1 MASQEESMGLFDH
14 IKELRQRLF
23 RAVVAWI
30 IATLAASAFAD
41 ALVEWLVQPLRG
53 GSVIVLSPTEA
64 PIIYFK
70 IALATG
76 FGLALP
82 YILYQ
87 IYGFVAPGLYPNERS
102 VMLLGIPAVLVFFVL
117 GALFTLQV
125 LIPVSL
131 PVLMGFL
138 GEVVEPTYSLE
149 NYLSFVTTLVL
160 WMGLLFQTPLVIYM
174 ISRFGLVTPN
184 QLKQARKVVWFL
196 AAIFAAVVTP
206 TTDPVTLL
214 LVTGPFIT
222 LYELGIL
229 LARIAGR
236 QRQRHEQER
245 ENEALGET

>member
-1 MASQEESMGLFDH
+1 MMGMTASEAAMGLFDH
-14 IKELRQRLF
+14 IKEMRQRLF
-23 RAVVAWI
+23 RAVIAMIITTI
-30 IATLAASAFAD
+30 IASVFTDTLVAY
-41 ALVEWLVQPLRG
+41 LVSPLKG

-70 IALATG
+70 IALAAG

-87 IYGFVAPGLYPNERS
+87 IYGFIAPGLYPNEKTIIIWS
-102 VMLLGIPAVLVFFVL
+102 VPAVMVFFIA
-117 GALFTLQV
+117 GAVFTLEI
-125 LIPVSL
+125 LIPISM

-138 GEVVEPTYSLE
+138 GEVVQPTYSLQ
-149 NYLSFVTTLVL
+149 NYLGFVTTLTL
-160 WMGLLFQTPLVIYM
+160 WMGLLFQTPLAIYI
-174 ISRFGLVTPN
+174 ISRFGLVTTE
-184 QLKQARKVVWFL
+184 QLSKARRIVWFV

-229 LARIAGR
+229 LSRLAKT
-236 QRQRHEQER
+236 QRKKAEELA
-245 ENEALGET
+245 END

>member
-1 MASQEESMGLFDH
+1 MTADEMSLFEH

-23 RAVVAWI
+23 RAV
-30 IATLAASAFAD
+30 IALVIGTLIASTFAD
-41 ALVEWLVQPLRG
+41 TLVTLLVRPLNSSGEAAR
-53 GSVIVLSPTEA
+53 VVVLDPTEA

-70 IALATG
+70 IAIAAG
-76 FGLALP
+76 FGMALP

-87 IYGFVAPGLYPNERS
+87 IYGFIAPGLYPNERS
-102 VMLLGIPAVLVFFVL
+102 VILFSVPAVIVFFLL

-125 LIPVSL
+125 LIPISL

-149 NYLSFVTTLVL
+149 KYTSFVTTLVV
-160 WMGLLFQTPLVIYM
+160 WMGLIFQTPLLVYVIA
-174 ISRFGLVTPN
+174 RLGLLSHK
-184 QLKQARKVVWFL
+184 QLTSARRIVWFL

-222 LYELGIL
+222 LYEVGIL
-229 LARIAGR
+229 LARVAIR
-236 QRQRHEQER
+236 QRNKYAEAR
-245 ENEALGET
+245 ENES

>member
-1 MASQEESMGLFDH
+1 MTTREKSMGLFEH
-14 IKELRQRLF
+14 VKELRQRLF
-23 RAVVAWI
+23 RAVISWI
-30 IATLAASAFAD
+30 LATLLASAFAD
-41 ALVEWLVQPLRG
+41 LIVEWLVQPLEG

-82 YILYQ
+82 YILFQ
-87 IYGFVAPGLYPNERS
+87 VYGFVAPGLYPNERS
-102 VMLLGIPAVLVFFVL
+102 IVLLGIPAVFVFFIL

-125 LIPVSL
+125 LIPVSM

-149 NYLSFVTTLVL
+149 NYLSFVTTLVV
-160 WMGLLFQTPLVIYM
+160 WMGLLFQTPLVIYI
-174 ISRFGLVTPN
+174 ISRFGFVTPT
-184 QLKQARKVVWFL
+184 QLAKARKIVWFL

-222 LYELGIL
+222 LYELGII
-229 LARIAGR
+229 LAKFAVKQRKR
-236 QRQRHEQER
+236 QEEKREEQ
-245 ENEALGET
+245 L

>member
-1 MASQEESMGLFDH
+1 MATHEQSMGLFEH

-23 RAVVAWI
+23 RAVISWI
-30 IATLAASAFAD
+30 LATLLASAFAEVI
-41 ALVEWLVQPLRG
+41 VEWLVQPLEG

-82 YILYQ
+82 YILFQ
-87 IYGFVAPGLYPNERS
+87 VYGFVAPGLYPNERS
-102 VMLLGIPAVLVFFVL
+102 VVLLGIPAVFVFFVL

-125 LIPVSL
+125 LIPISM

-149 NYLSFVTTLVL
+149 NYLSFVTTLVI
-160 WMGLLFQTPLVIYM
+160 WMGLLFQTPLVIYI
-174 ISRFGLVTPN
+174 ISRFGFVTPD
-184 QLKQARKVVWFL
+184 QLKKARRIVWFL

-222 LYELGIL
+222 LYELGII
-229 LARIAGR
+229 LARFAVKQRER
-236 QRQRHEQER
+236 QEE
-245 ENEALGET
+245 EALEEL

>member
-1 MASQEESMGLFDH
+1 MATHEQSMGLFEH

-23 RAVVAWI
+23 RAVISWI
-30 IATLAASAFAD
+30 LATLLASAFAEVI
-41 ALVEWLVQPLRG
+41 VEWLVQPLEG

-82 YILYQ
+82 YILFQ
-87 IYGFVAPGLYPNERS
+87 VYGFVAPGLYPNERS
-102 VMLLGIPAVLVFFVL
+102 VVLLGIPAVFIFFVL

-125 LIPVSL
+125 LIPISM

-149 NYLSFVTTLVL
+149 NYLSFVTTLVI
-160 WMGLLFQTPLVIYM
+160 WMGLLFQTPLVIYI
-174 ISRFGLVTPN
+174 ISRFGFVTPD
-184 QLKQARKVVWFL
+184 QLKKARRIVWFL

-222 LYELGIL
+222 LYELGII
-229 LARIAGR
+229 LARFAVKQRER
-236 QRQRHEQER
+236 QEE
-245 ENEALGET
+245 EALEEL

>member
-1 MASQEESMGLFDH
+1 MTTREKSMGLFEH

-23 RAVVAWI
+23 RAVISWI
-30 IATLAASAFAD
+30 LATLLASAFAEVI
-41 ALVEWLVQPLRG
+41 VEWLVQPLEG

-82 YILYQ
+82 YILFQ
-87 IYGFVAPGLYPNERS
+87 VYGFVAPGLYPNERS
-102 VMLLGIPAVLVFFVL
+102 VMLLGIPAVFIFFVL

-125 LIPVSL
+125 LIPISM

-149 NYLSFVTTLVL
+149 NYLSFVTTLVV
-160 WMGLLFQTPLVIYM
+160 WMGLLFQTPLVIYI
-174 ISRFGLVTPN
+174 ISRFGFVTPS
-184 QLKQARKVVWFL
+184 QLAKARKIVWFL

-222 LYELGIL
+222 LYELGII
-229 LARIAGR
+229 LAKFAVK
-236 QRQRHEQER
+236 QRHRQE
-245 ENEALGET
+245 LETAQEP

>member
-1 MASQEESMGLFDH
+1 MATHEQSMGLFDH

-23 RAVVAWI
+23 RAVISWI
-30 IATLAASAFAD
+30 LATLLASAFAEVI
-41 ALVEWLVQPLRG
+41 VEWLVQPLEG
-53 GSVIVLSPTEA
+53 GSVVVLSPTEA

-82 YILYQ
+82 YILFQ
-87 IYGFVAPGLYPNERS
+87 VYGFVAPGLYPNERS
-102 VMLLGIPAVLVFFVL
+102 IILLGIPAVFVFFVF

-125 LIPVSL
+125 LIPISM

-149 NYLSFVTTLVL
+149 NYLSFVTTLVI
-160 WMGLLFQTPLVIYM
+160 WMGLLFQTPLVIYI
-174 ISRFGLVTPN
+174 ISRFGFVTPA
-184 QLKQARKVVWFL
+184 QLKKARKIVWFL

-222 LYELGIL
+222 LYELGII
-229 LARIAGR
+229 LARFAVKQRDR
-236 QRQRHEQER
+236 QEE
-245 ENEALGET
+245 EALEEL

>member
-1 MASQEESMGLFDH
+1 MTTREKSMGLFEH
-14 IKELRQRLF
+14 VKELRQRLF
-23 RAVVAWI
+23 RAVISWI
-30 IATLAASAFAD
+30 LATLLASAFAD
-41 ALVEWLVQPLRG
+41 MIVEWLVQPLEG

-82 YILYQ
+82 YILFQ
-87 IYGFVAPGLYPNERS
+87 VYGFVAPGLYPNERS
-102 VMLLGIPAVLVFFVL
+102 IVLLGIPAVFVFFIL

-125 LIPVSL
+125 LIPVSM

-149 NYLSFVTTLVL
+149 NYLSFVTTLVV
-160 WMGLLFQTPLVIYM
+160 WMGLLFQTPLVIYI
-174 ISRFGLVTPN
+174 ISRFGFVTPT
-184 QLKQARKVVWFL
+184 QLVKARKIVWFL

-214 LVTGPFIT
+214 LVTGPFII
-222 LYELGIL
+222 LYELGII
-229 LARIAGR
+229 LARFAVKQR
-236 QRQRHEQER
+236 QRQEEEPVR
-245 ENEALGET
+245 EL

>member
-1 MASQEESMGLFDH
+1 MTTREKSMGLFDH

-23 RAVVAWI
+23 RAVISWVL
-30 IATLAASAFAD
+30 ATLLASAFAD
-41 ALVEWLVQPLRG
+41 MIVEWLVQPLEG

-82 YILYQ
+82 YILFQ
-87 IYGFVAPGLYPNERS
+87 VYGFVAPGLYPNERS
-102 VMLLGIPAVLVFFVL
+102 VILLGIPAVFVFFVA

-125 LIPVSL
+125 LIPVSM

-149 NYLSFVTTLVL
+149 NYLSFVTTLVV
-160 WMGLLFQTPLVIYM
+160 WMGLLFQTPLVIYI
-174 ISRFGLVTPN
+174 ISRFGFVTPS
-184 QLKQARKVVWFL
+184 QLAKARKIVWFL

-222 LYELGIL
+222 LYELGII
-229 LARIAGR
+229 LARFAVKQRAR
-236 QRQRHEQER
+236 QEE
-245 ENEALGET
+245 EALTEL

>member
-1 MASQEESMGLFDH
+1 MATQEKSMGLFEH

-23 RAVVAWI
+23 RAVISWVL
-30 IATLAASAFAD
+30 ATLLASAFAEVI
-41 ALVEWLVQPLRG
+41 VEWLVQPLEG

-82 YILYQ
+82 YILFQ
-87 IYGFVAPGLYPNERS
+87 VYGFVAPGLYPNERS
-102 VMLLGIPAVLVFFVL
+102 VVLLGIPAVFLFFVF

-125 LIPVSL
+125 LIPVSM
-131 PVLMGFL
+131 PVLMSFL
-138 GEVVEPTYSLE
+138 GEVVEATYSLE
-149 NYLSFVTTLVL
+149 NYLSFVTTLVV
-160 WMGLLFQTPLVIYM
+160 WMGLLFQTPLVIYI
-174 ISRFGLVTPN
+174 ISRFGFVTPS
-184 QLKQARKVVWFL
+184 QLAKARKIVWFL

-229 LARIAGR
+229 LAKFAVKQR
-236 QRQRHEQER
+236 QRQEAEAI
-245 ENEALGET
+245 ENL